1 MHGTVRA
8 EQNEQANTRAHQ
20 QSSEHGSRGK
30 GALQIQLSKNNR
42 RGAIG
47 NKAHDCRDHHR
58 EVRIRGNEGSE
69 RVFANAVDND
79 FKRKRNEEY
88 EQRDLQRM
96 HQRALRNSAEAMGV
110 VMRVIVGMGVIM
122 GMFVLVAMSM
132 LEDMIMA
139 VLGSLVGSAR
149 KFSLAFFGVRKPAIR
164 IVSTI
169 SGAFPM
175 LLARIRK
182 RRRRIA
188 FIVAAAVVALT
199 QIMDAHRFYSMVA
212 KSQHRIN
219 GKAGN
224 KAAKRFDC
232 KNLNNKLHWR
242 LRGNHDGQHL
252 IAR

>member
-8 EQNEQANTRAHQ
+8 EQNEQADTRAHQ
-20 QSSEHGSRGK
+20 QSSKHGPRGK
-30 GALQIQLSKNNR
+30 GALEIQLSKNDR

-47 NKAHDCRDHHR
+47 NKAHDCRNHYG

-96 HQRALRNSAEAMGV
+96 HQRALRDSAEAMGV
-110 VMRVIVGMGVIM
+110 AMRVIVGMGVIV
-122 GMFVLVAMSM
+122 GVIVLM
-132 LEDMIMA
+132 LAGMIMA
-139 VLGSLVGSAR
+139 MVGSLAGSAR
-149 KFSLAFFGVRKPAIR
+149 KFSLAFFPARKPAIR

-175 LLARIRK
+175 LLACIRK
-182 RRRRIA
+182 RGRRIA
-188 FIVAAAVVALT
+188 FIVAAAVVALA
-199 QIMDAHRFYSMVA
+199 QVMDAHRFYSMVA
-212 KSQHRIN
+212 KPQHRIN
-219 GKAGN
+219 GKTGN
-224 KAAKRFDC
+224 KAAKRFDRE
-232 KNLNNKLHWR
+232 NFNNELHWG

>member
-30 GALQIQLSKNNR
+30 GTLQIQLSKNDR

-47 NKAHDCRDHHR
+47 NKAHDCRNHHG

-96 HQRALRNSAEAMGV
+96 HQRALRDSAEAMSV
-110 VMRVIVGMGVIM
+110 AMRVIM
-122 GMFVLVAMSM
+122 GMGMIVLVVV
-132 LEDMIMA
+132 LVGMIMA
-139 VLGSLVGSAR
+139 VLGSLAGSAR
-149 KFSLAFFGVRKPAIR
+149 EFSLAFFGMRKPAIR

-175 LLARIRK
+175 LLTRIRK
-182 RRRRIA
+182 RGRRIA
-188 FIVAAAVVALT
+188 FIVAAAVVTLA
-199 QIMDAHRFYSMVA
+199 QVMDAHRFYGMVA

-224 KAAKRFDC
+224 KAAKRLDRE
-232 KNLNNKLHWR
+232 NLNNELHWG
-242 LRGNHDGQHL
+242 LRGNHDGQHF

>member
-8 EQNEQANTRAHQ
+8 EQNEQANARAHQ

-47 NKAHDCRDHHR
+47 NKAHDCRNHHG

-69 RVFANAVDND
+69 RVFANAVDNN

-96 HQRALRNSAEAMGV
+96 HQRALRDSAEAMGV
-110 VMRVIVGMGVIM
+110 TMFVIVGMFVI
-122 GMFVLVAMSM
+122 VIKSM
-132 LEDMIMA
+132 LVGMIMA
-139 VLGSLVGSAR
+139 VLGSLAGSAR
-149 KFSLAFFGVRKPAIR
+149 EFSLAFFGVRKPAIR

-175 LLARIRK
+175 LPTRIRK
-182 RRRRIA
+182 RGRRIA
-188 FIVAAAVVALT
+188 FIVAAAVVALA
-199 QIMDAHRFYSMVA
+199 QIVDAHRFYSMVA
-212 KSQHRIN
+212 KPQHRIN

-224 KAAKRFDC
+224 KAAKG
-232 KNLNNKLHWR
+232 LNRENFNNELHWG

-252 IAR
+252 ITR

>member
-8 EQNEQANTRAHQ
+8 EQNKQANTRAYQ
-20 QSSEHGSRGK
+20 QSSEHGPRRK
-30 GALQIQLSKNNR
+30 GALEIQLSKNDR

-47 NKAHDCRDHHR
+47 NKPHDCRNHHR

-96 HQRALRNSAEAMGV
+96 HQRALRDSAEAMGV
-110 VMRVIVGMGVIM
+110 AMRVIVGMGVIV
-122 GMFVLVAMSM
+122 GVIVGVLVLVLAG
-132 LEDMIMA
+132 MIMA
-139 VLGSLVGSAR
+139 MVGSLAGSAR
-149 KFSLAFFGVRKPAIR
+149 KFSLAFFPARKPAIR
-164 IVSTI
+164 IVSAI

-182 RRRRIA
+182 RGRRIA
-188 FIVAAAVVALT
+188 FIVAAAVVALA
-199 QIMDAHRFYSMVA
+199 QVMDAHRFYSMVA
-212 KSQHRIN
+212 KPQHRIN

-224 KAAKRFDC
+224 KATKRFDRE
-232 KNLNNKLHWR
+232 NLNNELHWG